1 MIRSNLHDYSDAY
14 ILVKGTITV
23 PNMAAAGVV
32 VNNTN
37 KKVIYKN
44 CAPFTNVITKVNNS
58 QINAYY
64 NNIVMPMYN
73 IKDYSD
79 AHSKSSG
86 SLWQYWREE
95 PALDAN
101 NNIIDF
107 PVGSNNSTLSKFKQQ
122 ITG

>member
-86 SLWQYWREE
+86 SLWQYWGEE

>member
-1 MIRSNLHDYSDAY
+1 MIRSNLRDYSDAY